1 MNVYV
6 LIPVFNRV
14 KYTKTI
20 INCLRSQTLKN
31 LKVYIVDDGS
41 TDGTG
46 AWLKKQSDINTINGT
61 GSLLWTGAINLG
73 LKTILKKAN
82 LQDWL
87 LLINNDVEINNNYVE
102 VMHKIAKNNYPAALG
117 SILKN
122 NKGQIVS
129 IGPKINVQNLKIKDL
144 YEFKDIFQKSKLLKD
159 VDALSGRGVIY
170 PIKSIM
176 EINRINRFIFPHYFA
191 DYVLS
196 MRIKKKGYDLIL
208 SNDAYVYTEED
219 FALKNLERNKE
230 PFFSKLFSKKSSYL
244 IYSKFL
250 FWWEA
255 SNNLE
260 KIFLPL
266 RIIVIIILRVL
277 RRFL

>member
-122 NKGQIVS
+122 KKGQIVS

-144 YEFKDIFQKSKLLKD
+144 YEFKDVFQKSKLLKNI
-159 VDALSGRGVIY
+159 DALSGRGVIY
-170 PIKSIM
+170 PIKSII
-176 EINRINRFIFPHYFA
+176 ETSRINRFIFPHYFA
-191 DYVLS
+191 DYALS

-219 FALKNLERNKE
+219 FALKNLERKKQS
-230 PFFSKLFSKKSSYL
+230 FFSKLFSKKSSYL
-244 IYSKFL
+244 IYSKFF

-266 RIIVIIILRVL
+266 RIIVLIILRVL

>member
-122 NKGQIVS
+122 KKGQIVS

-176 EINRINRFIFPHYFA
+176 EINRINR
-191 DYVLS
+191 S

-219 FALKNLERNKE
+219 FALKNLKRNKE

>member
-1 MNVYV
+1 MNIYV
-6 LIPVFNRV
+6 LIPVFNRI

-20 INCLRSQTLKN
+20 IKCLRGQTLKKN

-102 VMHKIAKNNYPAALG
+102 IMHKIAKNNYPAVLG

-122 NKGQIVS
+122 
-129 IGPKINVQNLKIKDL
+129 
-144 YEFKDIFQKSKLLKD
+144 
-159 VDALSGRGVIY
+159 
-170 PIKSIM
+170 
-176 EINRINRFIFPHYFA
+176 
-191 DYVLS
+191 
-196 MRIKKKGYDLIL
+196 KKVK
-208 SNDAYVYTEED
+208 
-219 FALKNLERNKE
+219 
-230 PFFSKLFSKKSSYL
+230 
-244 IYSKFL
+244 
-250 FWWEA
+250 
-255 SNNLE
+255 
-260 KIFLPL
+260 
-266 RIIVIIILRVL
+266 
-277 RRFL
+277 